1 MTARR
6 FHPWL
11 WIALLWL
18 GWVATTDAATPRERD
33 KIQTWVAENGLQ
45 VILIENH
52 VNPMAEVRILARG
65 GSVHDPDGREG
76 LASLTAWMFNE
87 GGGELDSSAFQ
98 ERLHYYGISMAADV
112 GSDTIEVHLTS
123 LSEHLDEAFARLG
136 DAMLRPRFA
145 QADFERALRE
155 RSAELIKSEEEP
167 AFRASRVLTPRIY
180 GPHPYARPTKGTQES
195 VKRIELADI
204 RRHHAATFRA
214 PGMVMAVAGDITRAR
229 LEAQLHT
236 HLEQLPHEPGP
247 FLPPP
252 KAKPVEKGAETHIE
266 MDQPQT
272 TVRMGVVAIDREDA
286 DFYPLTVMNQL
297 LGGGGLTSRL
307 NQVVREERGLAYGIF
322 SGFSPLAGRGP
333 FTISTETKT
342 ESARE
347 AIDLIRAELKRM
359 MDETI
364 TEEEL
369 RDVQRYLT
377 GSFPLHLDGLD
388 KLAETWCRIGFYQRG
403 LDYLDTWPER
413 IRAVTRADVQRVAQ
427 RILNPDRLQTVTV
440 GRTVKAAP
448 DGDTRPETAASPPSR

>member
-1 MTARR
+1 MSARR

-11 WIALLWL
+11 WIVLLWL
-18 GWVATTDAATPRERD
+18 GWVTVGEAAPARERE

-65 GSVHDPDGREG
+65 GSVHDPEGREG

-112 GSDTIEVHLTS
+112 GSDTIEIHLTS
-123 LSEHLDEAFARLG
+123 LSGHLDEAFARLG
-136 DAMLRPRFA
+136 DALLRPRFDR
-145 QADFERALRE
+145 ADFERALRE
-155 RSAELIKSEEEP
+155 RSAELIKSEEDP
-167 AFRASRVLTPRIY
+167 AYRAARALTPMVY
-180 GPHPYARPTKGTQES
+180 GAHPYARPGKGTLES

-204 RRHHAATFRA
+204 RGHHAATFRA
-214 PGMVMAVAGDITRAR
+214 PGMVMAVAGDITRER
-229 LEAQLHT
+229 LEA
-236 HLEQLPHEPGP
+236 HLNQHLGKLTREPGP
-247 FLPPP
+247 FAPPP

-286 DFYPLTVMNQL
+286 DFYALTVMNQM

-347 AIDLIRAELKRM
+347 AIALIRAELKRM

-364 TEEEL
+364 TTEEL

-403 LDYLDTWPER
+403 LDYLDTWPDK
-413 IRAVTRADVQRVAQ
+413 IRAVTQADVQRVAR
-427 RILNPDRLQTVTV
+427 RILNLDRLQTVTV
-440 GRTVKAAP
+440 GKTVKPVP
-448 DGDTRPETAASPPSR
+448 DGQTKETAQDGKPD

>member
-6 FHPWL
+6 FFTGL
-11 WIALLWL
+11 WVAVFWLLWMAS
-18 GWVATTDAATPRERD
+18 GNAATPRERD
-33 KIQTWVAENGLQ
+33 KIQTWVEENGLQ

-52 VNPMAEVRILARG
+52 VNPMVEVRILARG
-65 GSVHDPDGREG
+65 GAAHDPVGREG

-87 GGGELDSSAFQ
+87 GGGEFDSSAFQ

-123 LSEHLDEAFARLG
+123 LSEHLDEAFARMG

-155 RSAELIKSEEEP
+155 RSAELIKSEEDP
-167 AFRASRVLTPRIY
+167 SFRASRALMPMIF
-180 GPHPYARPTKGTQES
+180 GNHPYARPTTGTQES
-195 VKRIELADI
+195 IKRIELADI
-204 RRHHAATFRA
+204 RLHHQSTFRA
-214 PGMVMAVAGDITRAR
+214 PGMVMAIAGDVTRDQIEAR
-229 LEAQLHT
+229 LKR
-236 HLEQLPHEPGP
+236 HLEKLSSEPGP
-247 FLPPP
+247 FVPPP
-252 KAKPVEKGAETHIE
+252 KATPAEKGLEKHIE

-272 TVRMGVVAIDREDA
+272 TVRMGVVAMDREDP
-286 DFYPLTVMNQL
+286 DFYALTVMNQL

-347 AIDLIRAELKRM
+347 AVALIRSELKRM
-359 MDETI
+359 M
-364 TEEEL
+364 EEEISEAEL
-369 RDVQRYLT
+369 GDVLRYLT

-388 KLAETWCRIGFYQRG
+388 KLAETWCRIGFYRRG
-403 LDYLDTWPER
+403 LDYLDTWPDK
-413 IRAVTRADVQRVAQ
+413 IRAVTRADIQRVAK
-427 RILNPDRLQTVTV
+427 RILNLDRLQTVTV
-440 GRTVKAAP
+440 GRSSTNPPK
-448 DGDTRPETAASPPSR
+448 TAADPSPSPADPPR